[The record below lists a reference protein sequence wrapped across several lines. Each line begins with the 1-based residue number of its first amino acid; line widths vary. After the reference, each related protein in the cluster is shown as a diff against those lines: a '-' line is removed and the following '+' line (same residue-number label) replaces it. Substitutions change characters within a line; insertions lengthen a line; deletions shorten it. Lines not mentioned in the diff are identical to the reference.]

1 MDDVFYFQK
10 KLYKA
15 LNVPESRLQAD
26 TGFNMG
32 RANEITR
39 DEVKFAKFITR
50 LRHRF
55 SAIFNNLLEIQLALK
70 GVMSREEW
78 SRLKPQV
85 QYNFLSDNSFQE
97 LKNQDL
103 MTARMVLLA
112 TVDPFLG
119 KYYSKN
125 WVQKNVLRL
134 TEEEIDEME
143 EEIKKEGPEIAVPGS
158 PMDMQTIQQQ
168 VSSAQQQQASSA
180 QQQQFPSGAPEDDD
194 GGEPP
199 PLEVQ
204 EQTETNL
211 KELTEE
217 EKKLITSMT
226 RFMDSMAEDTKE

>member
-1 MDDVFYFQK
+1 
-10 KLYKA
+10 
-15 LNVPESRLQAD
+15 
-26 TGFNMG
+26 
-32 RANEITR
+32 
-39 DEVKFAKFITR
+39 
-50 LRHRF
+50 
-55 SAIFNNLLEIQLALK
+55 
-70 GVMSREEW
+70 MSREEW
-78 SRLKPQV
+78 SKLKPKV

-103 MTARMVLLA
+103 MTSRMVLLA

-134 TEEEIDEME
+134 TEKEIDELE
-143 EEIKKEGPEIAVPGS
+143 AEIKKEGPEVAVPGS

-168 VSSAQQQQASSA
+168 ASASQRQQASAA

-204 EQTETNL
+204 EQTEANP
-211 KELTEE
+211 KEITEE